1 MAQITPY
8 LANTV
13 YNSDFAF
20 CPTSLLYSATLAAT
34 TDTTVTMPGTAKRY
48 KVLMK
53 STMFVWVAYNNVASV
68 PAGATFAQTTS
79 ELLSPYFP
87 LCRDLKK
94 DDVIHFFS
102 PTASAEVSLVLYTV
116 QI

>member
-48 KVLMK
+48 KALIK
-53 STMFVWVAYNNVASV
+53 STMPVWFAYNAVAAA
-68 PAGATFAQTTS
+68 PTGAMFVTTTS
-79 ELLSPYFP
+79 ELVSEYYP
-87 LCRDLKK
+87 LCRDVKK
-94 DDVIHFFS
+94 GDVLHFYS
-102 PTASAEVSLVLYTV
+102 PTAAAEVSIVLYTV